1 MKTPV
6 SQSRSERVYDL
17 PIEMIRSKIRN
28 GEELDINYIPKTFAT
43 NCRQA
48 LMTGEPG
55 FSFNFFD
62 KENETLRNACTEVV
76 SEDDSDVCNLG
87 SINLS
92 NISTKERFRDV
103 VRQASKF
110 LLLGTLKAQLPYS
123 KVYDIRAKNRRLG
136 LGLMGVHEWLLKRGH
151 KYEVVPELD
160 RDWETEP

>member
-1 MKTPV
+1 M
-6 SQSRSERVYDL
+6 S
-17 PIEMIRSKIRN
+17 
-28 GEELDINYIPKTFAT
+28 
-43 NCRQA
+43 
-48 LMTGEPG
+48 GEPG

-87 SINLS
+87 SINLA

-151 KYEVVPELD
+151 KYEVVPELKE
-160 RDWETEP
+160 WLEIYKTESETSATELANKLGISVPVAFRAIAPTGPIVTGKPKA